1 MKEGLTKPG
10 AHNLVLVCVHLV
22 SIEWDTVK
30 FLISMSQYFS
40 SNLKSMSQLLSHLQI
55 LTILGMELRITI
67 T

>member
-30 FLISMSQYFS
+30 FLISMSPKFS
-40 SNLKSMSQLLSHLQI
+40 SDFDIKRPTLCPRYFTMVLPIYYVK
-55 LTILGMELRITI
+55 
-67 T
+67 